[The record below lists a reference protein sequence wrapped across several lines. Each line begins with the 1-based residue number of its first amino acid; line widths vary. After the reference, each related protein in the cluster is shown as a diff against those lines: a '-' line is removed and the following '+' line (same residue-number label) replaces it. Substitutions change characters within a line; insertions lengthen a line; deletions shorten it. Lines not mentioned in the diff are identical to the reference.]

1 MDSEDSYEVQEP
13 AKERPTMRMCRFIS
27 DRIGPCHGA
36 IMWRLERN
44 GSAEPGFY
52 VCDAHLAAG
61 ARASGLPARIDICA
75 KPGSEED
82 TVKRPRI
89 VRCTAQ

>member
-1 MDSEDSYEVQEP
+1 MDSDDSLESPEP
-13 AKERPTMRMCRFIS
+13 TKERPTMRMCRFITG
-27 DRIGPCHGA
+27 RAGPCHGA

-44 GSAEPGFY
+44 GSLEPGFY

-61 ARASGLPARIDICA
+61 ARASGLPARIDIYA

-82 TVKRPRI
+82 TAKRPRI